1 MRLLIKKLKEN
12 AVIPARQT
20 EFSAGYDLCACTDA
34 PVTIKAGQTEKI
46 HTGISAEVQGEKN
59 CVLLIYAR
67 SSLASKFG
75 IAPANCVGVV
85 DWDYRGEIM
94 RSPQQFRQG
103 LHNKQ
108 WRQDRTACDNPC
120 FHSRSRGSNRA
131 FRYRAWCRR
140 LWLNRQIRMVK
151 TAYENLQ
158 R

>member
-85 DWDYRGEIM
+85 DWDYRGEIICA
-94 RSPQQFRQG
+94 F
-103 LHNKQ
+103 HNSSDKDYTINSG
-108 WRQDRTACDNPC
+108 DRIAQLVITPVFTPEVEEVTELSDTE
-120 FHSRSRGSNRA
+120 RGAGGFGSTG
-131 FRYRAWCRR
+131 
-140 LWLNRQIRMVK
+140 K
-151 TAYENLQ
+151 
-158 R
+158 